1 MLKNKKPTLNEDFL
15 SFEIVD
21 ETQFTKKKDEGK
33 DLEALIS
40 KKFDK
45 SKYPWLTKRTM
56 KIKDIFLFLHSEILD
71 FVEFVKQSQE
81 DKK

>member
-56 KIKDIFLFLHSEILD
+56 KIKDIFLYLHSEILD
-71 FVEFVKQSQE
+71 FVEFVKQT
-81 DKK
+81 